1 MASRN
6 GRVPANEAKVSAN
19 GADAKTE
26 IAVQTPQMKARPR
39 ANGRIKAEASEELDG
54 VSESHSTLETNDQ
67 VESGDEESVS
77 SDATEAVR
85 RLRGQVGPPRIEWPV
100 EAERASDRRKFKQ
113 SVAVE
118 LLASGKG
125 VTVIARE
132 LHVVPST
139 IYRWLQ
145 DPVFLGELEA
155 RRDEII
161 VGLLDHQLLGARV
174 AVVKLIELMESSN
187 EQVALRAAI
196 ALQSAG
202 LQAYQLI
209 DVRKRVERI
218 EDNLGMFFS
227 WRN

>member
-26 IAVQTPQMKARPR
+26 IAVQTPQIKALPR
-39 ANGRIKAEASEELDG
+39 ANGRIKAEASEELNG

-100 EAERASDRRKFKQ
+100 EAERASDRQKFKQ

-118 LLASGKG
+118 LLTSGKG
-125 VTVIARE
+125 VTAVARE

-145 DPVFLGELEA
+145 DPVFLGELET

-161 VGLLDHQLLGARV
+161 EGPARPPASGGACGSCEV
-174 AVVKLIELMESSN
+174 DGTHGVV
-187 EQVALRAAI
+187 QRAGIPTGRDCSAKGG
-196 ALQSAG
+196 SAG
-202 LQAYQLI
+202 LPTHRRAQAGGAN
-209 DVRKRVERI
+209 RR
-218 EDNLGMFFS
+218 
-227 WRN
+227 